1 MNLNRLLSNLLLWQK
16 FVIIAVLALTA
27 CAVPLVLYLIET
39 EKAVDASKREVSGI
53 PAVSAVAHVVNG
65 LQVHRG
71 LSVLTLSGRQGAAEK
86 REAKQAEVND
96 EIVKIDKVMA
106 SVTDETIARSWADVK
121 KRWTA
126 VAAAVSSRNTDPA
139 RTAVEHHD
147 VIEEAINLV
156 DRLGDYYGLSLDPD
170 SSTYFLQNGLIF
182 TGLRIAE
189 DMGQLR
195 ARGATALNSR
205 QISDVERGAL
215 GALVRNLVD
224 RQVRLG
230 EQLHKAY
237 EADAGIRTALEDKAK
252 GMFKSI
258 DLVKEMINTQV
269 LISTPQ
275 GNADEYF
282 KQASQS
288 IDSHYAFLSLGYETL
303 NTAINAR
310 IQSLRM
316 TQAKLLGICASIVV
330 VSLLAGLAVVRS
342 ITRPLQTAVKVAQA
356 VQGGDLSSTIK
367 AEGRDETSTLLRT
380 IAAMQVGLKQRN
392 EADAIK
398 LAESMRVRQALDQ
411 SSTNLMIADANG
423 VIVYMNKAVAH
434 MMQTAESEMR
444 SVIPRF
450 DARNI
455 VGQSF
460 DSFHKNP
467 SHQRNLLAG
476 LKGEYKTRIKISSR
490 TFDLVANPVLDA
502 EGTRIGTVV
511 EWMDMTATLAAQERE
526 AKVAAENS
534 RVRQAL
540 DNSSNNVMIAD
551 AEGTIIYLNPAV
563 QQMLVRNEAEI
574 RKDLPQ
580 FDARRVMGQ
589 SFDHFHRNPAHQRNL
604 LAGLKGERKAQ
615 VNMGNSVFALSANP
629 IFDAQG
635 ERLGTVVEWK
645 DRTAEVHAEQE
656 ISSMVQAAGTG
667 DFSQRIDTRGKEPFF
682 STLGSLFNNLV
693 ETVSQTIVEVR
704 ASADQ
709 LTAAAD
715 QVSSTS
721 QSLSQSAVEQ
731 ASSVEQTSSALHQ
744 MAASINQNSENATMT
759 DGMATKAAQEAQNGG
774 EAVQRTVDA
783 MCEIAKK
790 ISIVDDIAYQTNL
803 LALNAAIEA
812 ARAGEHGRGFAV
824 VAAEV
829 RQLAKRSQVA
839 AAEIGQLATSSVK
852 LAEQA
857 GSLLKEMVP
866 SIEKTSE
873 LVQEIA
879 AASGEQ
885 SDGVNQING
894 AMEQLNTSTQQNASA
909 AEELSATAEE
919 LSAQAAQLQGV
930 MAGFRLLGEG
940 GAHAAHRGESRPS
953 LLH

>member
-1 MNLNRLLSNLLLWQK
+1 MSIKRILSNLLLWQK
-16 FVIIAVLALTA
+16 FLVIAVLALAA
-27 CAVPLVLYLIET
+27 CSVPLGLYLTET
-39 EKAVDASKREVSGI
+39 QKSIDDSRQETAGIAS
-53 PAVSAVAHVVNG
+53 VSAVAHLVSG
-65 LQVHRG
+65 LQSHRG
-71 LSVLTLSGRQGAAEK
+71 LSVLTLSGRAGAAEK
-86 REAKQAEVND
+86 REAKQGEVND
-96 EIVKIDKVMA
+96 EIAKIDKVMA
-106 SVTDETIARSWADVK
+106 SITDETIARSWGNLK
-121 KRWTA
+121 KGWLAT
-126 VAAAVSSRNTDPA
+126 AAAVSNRSTDA
-139 RTAVEHHD
+139 AKTAEEHHE
-147 VIEEAINLV
+147 VIAEAIKLV
-156 DRLGDYYGLSLDPD
+156 DRLGDHYGLSLDPEPN
-170 SSTYFLQNGLIF
+170 TYFLQNALIF
-182 TGLRIAE
+182 TGLRMAE
-189 DMGQLR
+189 EMGQLR
-195 ARGATALNSR
+195 ARGATALNNR
-205 QISDVERGAL
+205 QISDVERGGLAAL
-215 GALVRNLVD
+215 SRSLSD
-224 RQVRLG
+224 RAARLT
-230 EQLHKAY
+230 EQLQKSYAVDASLRAAIEAKAA
-237 EADAGIRTALEDKAK
+237 EAAK
-252 GMFKSI
+252 NVSTVQEM
-258 DLVKEMINTQV
+258 VKTQV
-269 LISTPQ
+269 LIATPQ
-275 GNADEYF
+275 GNADEF
-282 KQASQS
+282 FRQATQA
-288 IDSHYAFLSLGYETL
+288 IDTHYAFMALGYDTL
-303 NTAINAR
+303 DASIKAR
-310 IQSLRM
+310 MQTLRM
-316 TQAKLLGICASIVV
+316 TQLKLAGGCALIAVV
-330 VSLLAGLAVVRS
+330 ALLAGIAVVRA
-342 ITRPLQTAVKVAQA
+342 ITQPLQMAVKAAQA
-356 VQGGDLSSTIK
+356 VQGGDLTSTIK
-367 AEGRDETSTLLRT
+367 AEGRDETATLLRT
-380 IAAMQVGLKQRN
+380 IAAMQVSLKERN
-392 EADAIK
+392 EADAVK

-434 MMQTAESEMR
+434 MMQAAESEMR

-502 EGTRIGTVV
+502 EGARIGTVV

-604 LAGLKGERKAQ
+604 LSGLKAEYKAQ

-656 ISSMVQAAGTG
+656 ISGMVQAAGEG

-682 STLGSLFNNLV
+682 AALGGLFNNLID
-693 ETVSQTIVEVR
+693 TVSKTIVEVR

-731 ASSVEQTSSALHQ
+731 AANVEQTSASLHE
-744 MAASINQNSENATMT
+744 MAASIKQNSENATMT
-759 DGMATKAAQEAQNGG
+759 DGMATKAAKEAQHGG
-774 EAVQRTVDA
+774 EAVQKTVDA

-812 ARAGEHGRGFAV
+812 ARAGEH
-824 VAAEV
+824 
-829 RQLAKRSQVA
+829 
-839 AAEIGQLATSSVK
+839 
-852 LAEQA
+852 
-857 GSLLKEMVP
+857 
-866 SIEKTSE
+866 
-873 LVQEIA
+873 
-879 AASGEQ
+879 
-885 SDGVNQING
+885 
-894 AMEQLNTSTQQNASA
+894 
-909 AEELSATAEE
+909 
-919 LSAQAAQLQGV
+919 
-930 MAGFRLLGEG
+930 
-940 GAHAAHRGESRPS
+940 
-953 LLH
+953 